1 MYSNPSLLRSLPPN
15 KVLDYLYC
23 GNLYN
28 AHNKKQLNELQIDC
42 ILNLRSEMNY
52 RTSVNMSSYLHCPLD
67 DFGTSNL
74 ESIWSTCFDFIE
86 EAIRNKKNILI
97 HCDGGISRAPSI
109 IIGYLV
115 AKLNWPLKNAL
126 EHLIQVRPCVAPRE
140 NYIRQL
146 RMLEEKTL
154 GKNSLE
160 GVFVETQEVRSE
172 ERKNLLRKYR
182 ESMAFCT

>member
-28 AHNKKQLNELQIDC
+28 AHNKKQLNDLQIEY
-42 ILNLRSEMNY
+42 ILNLRTEKN
-52 RTSVNMSSYLHCPLD
+52 RSSSLIPTYLHCPLD
-67 DFGTSNL
+67 DFGSTNL
-74 ESIWSTCFDFIE
+74 EEIWSTCFEFIE
-86 EAIRNKKNILI
+86 AAILNKKNILV

-109 IIGYLV
+109 IVGYLV
-115 AKLNWPLKNAL
+115 VKQQWSLKTAL
-126 EHLIQVRPCVAPRE
+126 DHLIQVRPCVAPRE

-146 RMLEEKTL
+146 STLEEKTL

-160 GVFVETQEVRSE
+160 GVHVETQEVKSE
-172 ERKNLLRKYR
+172 ERQNILRKYR
-182 ESMAFCT
+182 ESLAACT